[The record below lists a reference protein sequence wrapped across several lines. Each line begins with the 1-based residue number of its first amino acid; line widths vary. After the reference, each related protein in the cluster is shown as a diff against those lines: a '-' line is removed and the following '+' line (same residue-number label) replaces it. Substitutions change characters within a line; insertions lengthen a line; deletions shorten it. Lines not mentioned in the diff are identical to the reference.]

1 MAQIAAY
8 DAVAADRTKVR
19 DFRIT
24 FAYGQR
30 LTTAMQ
36 WSVSDLEAALRR
48 GDIEGDAYCT
58 GCGEHI
64 TECPDVAHLL
74 IGWPERAYSTTWGGT
89 GTAHELGLVVF
100 SGQA

>member
-19 DFRIT
+19 DFTVT
-24 FAYGQR
+24 FAYGKC
-30 LTTAMQ
+30 LTVPMQ
-36 WSVSDLEAALRR
+36 WSISDLEAALRT
-48 GDIEGDAYCT
+48 GEITNEAYCAD
-58 GCGEHI
+58 CGEHV
-64 TECPDVAHLL
+64 TECPDAAHLL
-74 IGWPERAYSTTWGGT
+74 VEWPERVYSTTWGGT